1 MRSSGKNIERQVNS
15 FPWLSLESVGEGA
28 SISLVFERKNK
39 IVIKTEII
47 GSRKAVTNDLLTRIK
62 KIVANNF
69 LDLRDLKKLVLIKG
83 PGSFTGLRVATSLLH
98 GLALGLNKEVFSLTL
113 FELFAFA
120 WLVMNNGDD
129 NENELPVSLDVI
141 FKSRLGEFFSGNVEI
156 TRLGNTVENKEKF
169 SLFPWNIQMKKE
181 PRIIDTSQAS
191 RIKDNADVLFCPE
204 ISKFDFSGLQKYSK
218 FFCELNSLSSWA
230 IMYKFFLNTEW
241 GNAKKTLPSYVREK
255 VAQTIIEREYE
266 SSIYLRNL
274 NPADIPLLTFI
285 ENDAYDFG
293 WSEKNFTDAL
303 KAGYVAKG
311 LINNSI
317 LVGYFFWQKAVD
329 ECHLLN
335 FTIAK
340 DRQNRGLGKYLL
352 EKLLEVLKKNSLSC
366 IFLEVRPSNKKAIGL
381 YSRFGFSVIGRRRG
395 YYPAKYNRED
405 ALVMKRLVNLK

>member
-1 MRSSGKNIERQVNS
+1 VEKNIERQVNS

-28 SISLVFERKNK
+28 SISLAFEKDNK
-39 IVIKTEII
+39 IIIKSEII

-69 LDLRDLKKLVLIKG
+69 LELNDLKKFILIKG

-113 FELFAFA
+113 FELFTFA
-120 WLVMNNGDD
+120 WLVMNKIDG
-129 NENELPVSLDVI
+129 NEKKLSVSLEVI
-141 FKSRLGEFFSGNVEI
+141 FKSRLGEFFAGNVESI
-156 TRLGNTVENKEKF
+156 KLESSVDDKENPSF
-169 SLFPWNIQMKKE
+169 FPWYIQIKNK
-181 PRIIDTSQAS
+181 PRIVNTPQAS
-191 RIKDNADVLFCPE
+191 KIKDNHDVLFCPE
-204 ISKFDFSGLQKYSK
+204 ISKFDFSGLQKHFK
-218 FFCELNSLSSWA
+218 FQCEINSLSSWA
-230 IMYKFFLNTEW
+230 IMYKFFLKTEW
-241 GNAKKTLPSYVREK
+241 DNAKNTLPSYVREK

-274 NPADIPLLTFI
+274 NLEDLPLLNSI

-352 EKLLEVLKKNSLSC
+352 EKLLDVLKKNSFNS
-366 IFLEVRPSNKKAIGL
+366 IFLEVRPSNNKAIGL
-381 YSRFGFSVIGRRRG
+381 YSRFGFSIIGRRRD
-395 YYPAKYNRED
+395 YYPAKHNRED

>member
-1 MRSSGKNIERQVNS
+1 MSSGKNIERQVKS

-28 SISLVFERKNK
+28 SISLAFERDNK
-39 IVIKTEII
+39 IIIKSEII
-47 GSRKAVTNDLLTRIK
+47 GSRKAVTNDLLTRTK

-69 LDLRDLKKLVLIKG
+69 LELRDLKKFILING

-113 FELFAFA
+113 FELFTFA
-120 WLVMNNGDD
+120 WLVMNKIDG
-129 NENELPVSLDVI
+129 NEKKLSVSLDVI
-141 FKSRLGEFFSGNVEI
+141 FKSRLGEFFAGNVES
-156 TRLGNTVENKEKF
+156 TKLGSIVENKEKSSF
-169 SLFPWNIQMKKE
+169 FPWYIQVKDK
-181 PRIIDTSQAS
+181 PRIVNTSQAS
-191 RIKDNADVLFCPE
+191 KIKDNHDVLFCPE
-204 ISKFDFSGLQKYSK
+204 ISNFDFSGLQKHFK
-218 FFCELNSLSSWA
+218 FQCEINSLSSWA

-241 GNAKKTLPSYVREK
+241 DNAKNTLPSYVREK
-255 VAQTIIEREYE
+255 VAQTLVEREYE

-274 NPADIPLLTFI
+274 NPEDIPLLNSI

-340 DRQNRGLGKYLL
+340 ERQNRGLGKYLL
-352 EKLLEVLKKNSLSC
+352 EKLLEVLKKNSFNS

-381 YSRFGFSVIGRRRG
+381 YSRFGFCIIGRRRG